1 MNGLYIGSMGM
12 MNYMQRLN
20 VHANNV
26 ANAQT
31 TGFKAENMTS
41 KVFDVQDTY
50 RRGDG
55 SATNIGSADYAVLP
69 AATHVNLAQ
78 GNVQIT
84 NSPTDFFLD
93 DGAAGT
99 SSFFVTSK
107 NDETF
112 LTRDGSFTVNSDRYL
127 QTSAGAYV
135 MDVNNERIRIPENV
149 DFFVSNN
156 GEIYREINEG
166 TLQKPDIKRI
176 VIAQLQTKTV
186 DAETNARL
194 VQRENKS
201 FTLAEGNIADLPNSA
216 GMVRNHMLENSNV
229 DMTKEMADLMTNQKM
244 IQASQRIMTSF
255 DKIYEKEAN
264 EILR

>member
-12 MNYMQRLN
+12 MNYMQRIN
-20 VHANNV
+20 VHSNNV

-55 SATNIGSADYAVLP
+55 AVTNIGSVDYAVVP
-69 AATHVNLAQ
+69 AATHVNLVQ
-78 GNVQIT
+78 GNIQMT
-84 NSPTDFFLD
+84 NSATDFFLD

-99 SSFFVTSK
+99 TSFFVTSK

-112 LTRDGSFTVNSDRYL
+112 LTRDGSFTLNSDRYL
-127 QTSAGAYV
+127 QTSSGAFV
-135 MDVNNERIRIPENV
+135 MGENNERIRIPEGAKVAVQV
-149 DFFVSNN
+149 D
-156 GEIYREINEG
+156 G
-166 TLQKPDIKRI
+166 TLYDEVTQNN
-176 VIAQLQTKTV
+176 IARLQTKTV

-201 FTLAEGNIADLPNSA
+201 FTLAEGNIANLPN
-216 GMVRNHMLENSNV
+216 GTGIVKNHMLENSNV
-229 DMTKEMADLMTNQKM
+229 DMTKEMADLMTDQKM
-244 IQASQRIMTSF
+244 IQASQRVMTSF

>member
-1 MNGLYIGSMGM
+1 M

-20 VHANNV
+20 VHSNNV

-41 KVFDVQDTY
+41 KVFDVQDAY

-55 SATNIGSADYAVLP
+55 LATNIGSADYAVVP

-84 NSPTDFFLD
+84 NSATDFFLD
-93 DGAAGT
+93 DGVAGT

-107 NDETF
+107 NDETL

-127 QTSAGAYV
+127 QTSSGAFV
-135 MDVNNERIRIPENV
+135 LGENNERIRIPEGAKV
-149 DFFVSNN
+149 AVQAD
-156 GEIYREINEG
+156 G
-166 TLQKPDIKRI
+166 TLYDEVTQNN
-176 VIAQLQTKTV
+176 IARLQTKTV
-186 DAETNARL
+186 DAEANARL

-201 FTLAEGNIADLPNSA
+201 FTLAEGNVADLPNGTGA
-216 GMVRNHMLENSNV
+216 VRNHTLENSNV
-229 DMTKEMADLMTNQKM
+229 DMTKEMADLMMNQKM

>member
-12 MNYMQRLN
+12 MNYMQRIN
-20 VHANNV
+20 VHSNNV

-55 SATNIGSADYAVLP
+55 AVTNIGSVDYAVVP
-69 AATHVNLAQ
+69 AATHVNLVQ
-78 GNVQIT
+78 GNIQMT
-84 NSPTDFFLD
+84 NSATDFFLD

-99 SSFFVTSK
+99 TSFFVTSK

-112 LTRDGSFTVNSDRYL
+112 LTRDGSFTMNSDRYL
-127 QTSAGAYV
+127 QTSSGAFV
-135 MDVNNERIRIPENV
+135 MGENNERIRIPEGAKVAVQAN
-149 DFFVSNN
+149 
-156 GEIYREINEG
+156 G
-166 TLQKPDIKRI
+166 TLYDEVTQNN
-176 VIAQLQTKTV
+176 IARLQTKTV
-186 DAETNARL
+186 DAEANARL
-194 VQRENKS
+194 MQRENKS
-201 FTLAEGNIADLPNSA
+201 FTLAEGNIADLPN
-216 GMVRNHMLENSNV
+216 GTGTVKNHMLENSNV
-229 DMTKEMADLMTNQKM
+229 DMTKEMANLMADQKM
-244 IQASQRIMTSF
+244 ISASQRIMTSF

>member
-12 MNYMQRLN
+12 MNYMQRIN
-20 VHANNV
+20 VHSNNV

-55 SATNIGSADYAVLP
+55 AVTNIGSVDYAVVP
-69 AATHVNLAQ
+69 AATHVNLVQ
-78 GNVQIT
+78 GNIQMT
-84 NSPTDFFLD
+84 NSATDFFLD

-99 SSFFVTSK
+99 TSFFVTSK

-112 LTRDGSFTVNSDRYL
+112 LTRDGSFTLNSDRYL
-127 QTSAGAYV
+127 QTSSGAFV
-135 MDVNNERIRIPENV
+135 MGENNERIRIPEGAKV
-149 DFFVSNN
+149 AVQAD
-156 GEIYREINEG
+156 G
-166 TLQKPDIKRI
+166 TLYDEVTQNN
-176 VIAQLQTKTV
+176 IARLQTKTV

-201 FTLAEGNIADLPNSA
+201 FTLAEGNIANLPN
-216 GMVRNHMLENSNV
+216 GTGIVKNHMLENSNV
-229 DMTKEMADLMTNQKM
+229 DMTKEMAVLMTDQKM
-244 IQASQRIMTSF
+244 IQASQRVMTSF

>member
-12 MNYMQRLN
+12 MNYMQRIN
-20 VHANNV
+20 VHSNNV

-55 SATNIGSADYAVLP
+55 AVTNIGSVDYAVVP
-69 AATHVNLAQ
+69 AATHVNLVQ
-78 GNVQIT
+78 GNIQMT
-84 NSPTDFFLD
+84 NSATDFFLD
-93 DGAAGT
+93 DGTAGT

-112 LTRDGSFTVNSDRYL
+112 LTRDGSFTLNSDRYL
-127 QTSAGAYV
+127 QTTSGAFV
-135 MDVNNERIRIPENV
+135 MGENNERIRIPEGAKV
-149 DFFVSNN
+149 AVQAD
-156 GEIYREINEG
+156 G
-166 TLQKPDIKRI
+166 TLYDAVTQNN
-176 VIAQLQTKTV
+176 IARLQTKTV
-186 DAETNARL
+186 GAEANNRL

-201 FTLAEGNIADLPNSA
+201 FTLAEGNIADLPN
-216 GMVRNHMLENSNV
+216 GVGTVKNYMLENSNV
-229 DMTKEMADLMTNQKM
+229 DMTKEMADLMTDQKM
-244 IQASQRIMTSF
+244 ISASQRVMTSF